1 MRRLIR
7 AATLLTLSVVLSST
21 LAQTPQTSQVLSADD
36 IAGKVEATQK
46 NLKDFSVHI
55 NGSASLE
62 GGTQKID
69 LEVSSIPLSSLT
81 RIVFNAPDAL
91 ADNILILDK
100 TTVSNYLYLTNQV
113 TVAPAAKSKV
123 DGFSFDFTRLTDAT
137 VSLSRTDFKLKLLE
151 TQNVAGGK
159 AYLLEAIP
167 RQDLGVSKTRILV
180 GENGWKVLKLQALD
194 PQGKVVTNLNF
205 SSWKFNS
212 GLKSADLKKLP
223 RDAQVIK
230 R

>member
-1 MRRLIR
+1 MRRLVQT
-7 AATLLTLSVVLSST
+7 ATLLTLSLLSSSSM
-21 LAQTPQTSQVLSADD
+21 AQTLSADD
-36 IAGKVEATQK
+36 IAGKVEAAQK
-46 NLKDFSVHI
+46 NLKDFSVRI
-55 NGSASLE
+55 NGSATLE
-62 GGTQKID
+62 GGNQKID
-69 LEVSSIPLSSLT
+69 LLVSSIPLSSLT

-100 TTVSNYLYLTNQV
+100 KTVSNYLYLTNQV

-123 DGFSFDFTRLTDAT
+123 DGFTFDFTRLTDAT
-137 VSLSRTDFKLKLLE
+137 ISLSRTDFKLKLLE
-151 TQNVAGGK
+151 TQTVAGGK

-167 RQDLGVSKTRILV
+167 REDLGVSKTRILV
-180 GENGWKVLKLQALD
+180 GENGWRVLKLQALD
-194 PQGKVVTNLNF
+194 PQGKVVTELNF
-205 SSWKFNS
+205 SNWKFNA

>member
-1 MRRLIR
+1 MRPLIQT
-7 AATLLTLSVVLSST
+7 ATLVGLSLILSST
-21 LAQTPQTSQVLSADD
+21 LAQTPTLSADD
-36 IAGKVEATQK
+36 IAGKVEAAQK

-55 NGSASLE
+55 NGSAALE
-62 GGTQKID
+62 GGNQKID

-81 RIVFNAPDAL
+81 RTVFNAPDAL

-137 VSLSRTDFKLKLLE
+137 VSLSRTDFRLKLLE
-151 TQNVAGGK
+151 TQNLAGGK

-194 PQGKVVTNLNF
+194 PQGKVVTDLNF